1 MAVGDDAE
9 HAEYLA
15 RYNTEL
21 HRLFEAA
28 HGKDMGEVEVLV
40 RDFAHGQGTRMQAV
54 DVALMARFVSDKRWA
69 WKHPIAAVTLAWKH
83 RASRAP
89 HRSLL
94 WLARPRISG

>member
-1 MAVGDDAE
+1 MAAGDDAE

-15 RYNTEL
+15 WYNAEFR
-21 HRLFEAA
+21 RLFEGAR
-28 HGKDMGEVEVLV
+28 GKDVGEVERLV
-40 RDFAHGQGTRMQAV
+40 RDFANGQGTRMQAV

-69 WKHPIAAVTLAWKH
+69 LKHPIAAVALAWKY